1 MLPERLPTSLQSA
14 ACLAGWGGPGCQ
26 SSQGVG
32 TYRGHRRARA
42 RGARPRPPPMPRPAH
57 RWRDVP
63 RSASRRQHWRLW
75 RRLRRQATTDDGRA
89 GNEGTGRCQWQQ
101 RTRHACAATA
111 GEWAAR
117 VYFALWL
124 GSCGSR
130 PAGVSLGRLDTRSR
144 FTLLLQR
151 CYVRRRVI
159 TRPAPRRS
167 LTSLCTKAEQQCRS
181 SPSPPRGVAVGVDG
195 WSRGKG

>member
-1 MLPERLPTSLQSA
+1 MVRITAPHADTAETATVRD
-14 ACLAGWGGPGCQ
+14 CEN
-26 SSQGVG
+26 QGVMLCFPSMRSNSLG
-32 TYRGHRRARA
+32 C
-42 RGARPRPPPMPRPAH
+42 MPRPAH

-181 SPSPPRGVAVGVDG
+181 SPSPPRGVAVEVDG